1 MLIYKAKRCWV
12 QKNWLWKI
20 RCWRKG
26 LLLVSQTINFLF
38 NFVFRSC
45 YKYNAKRINANETL
59 LPLNTERSVALKN
72 GGYNNGFQRSLV
84 LSMQT
89 LGGAEISRK
98 VKSMFPTIKMVDKKT
113 INEWIRDKIKK
124 VENADNLAK
133 FLRANQKTYT
143 GLTSDMVDHLLIYEH
158 SITNDVKEASER
170 LSKLFYCTED
180 KDKFAESIVQVSIQ
194 YF

>member
-1 MLIYKAKRCWV
+1 M
-12 QKNWLWKI
+12 
-20 RCWRKG
+20 
-26 LLLVSQTINFLF
+26 LVSQTINFLF